1 MMDTITFTLNGKEI
15 SLKSEANKPLL
26 WALREDLKL
35 KGTKFGCGIGQCGAC
50 TVQMNGEAV
59 RSCSL
64 PMSAVQDQKV
74 TTIEGVGAEN
84 LHPIQQAWLELQVP
98 QCGYCQSGQ
107 IMSAITLLEKNS
119 QPTDED
125 IFTAMN
131 GNLCRCGTYDR
142 IIKGI
147 KLAVSNKNN
156 EL

>member
-35 KGTKFGCGIGQCGAC
+35 KGTKYGCGIGQCGAC

-74 TTIEGVGAEN
+74 ATIEGVGAEN

-107 IMSAITLLEKNS
+107 IMSAITLLEKNK

-125 IFTAMN
+125 IITAMN

>member
-1 MMDTITFTLNGKEI
+1 MDTITFTLNGKEI

-74 TTIEGVGAEN
+74 MTIEGVGAEN

-107 IMSAITLLEKNS
+107 IMSAITLLEKNN

-125 IFTAMN
+125 IITAMN

-147 KLAVSNKNN
+147 KLAVSNKYN